1 MIMINPARPVPSRWT
16 TRICFWKQFLRAERI
31 FYFSPGLPFRVVP
44 RRDDFSSF
52 VLYGPGPGPGV
63 RNFLGSAPFRE
74 VNFPCSFFLA
84 LAEPRWLW
92 RLIVNSRPAH
102 PPGWASPGQV
112 RGWRGVAS
120 FSAGPLSLSVAQ
132 FSSLP
137 FSQKLVLFYLITLQ
151 AGSWALMRAN

>member
-102 PPGWASPGQV
+102 PPGWGQPWPSPGLA
-112 RGWRGVAS
+112 WRGQLFRRPS
-120 FSAGPLSLSVAQ
+120 LSLSQ
-132 FSSLP
+132 SPSSVHSHFHKNWYYFIL
-137 FSQKLVLFYLITLQ
+137 
-151 AGSWALMRAN
+151 